1 MSQPLRR
8 SPRWLIASVLLVF
21 ALALAGS
28 AQAPAGTS
36 VLPPGTLGPT
46 DMQRATARKV
56 GRILEEAHYSRAS
69 LDERMSEVVYH
80 RYLEFLDGQRSY
92 FLASDIEE
100 FNAYGKQFGDMIRTG
115 SIDPAYLIFARFQ
128 QRNRE
133 RVLEALAIA
142 LLEAQSRAPQIGR
155 AHV

>member
-80 RYLEFLDGQRSY
+80 RRS
-92 FLASDIEE
+92 EE
-100 FNAYGKQFGDMIRTG
+100 HT
-115 SIDPAYLIFARFQ
+115 SEL
-128 QRNRE
+128 
-133 RVLEALAIA
+133 
-142 LLEAQSRAPQIGR
+142 QSR
-155 AHV
+155 

>member
-56 GRILEEAHYSRAS
+56 GRILEAAHYRDRKSTRLNPSHSQISYAVFCLKKKNAECILMQMYFYRRCGVKDLALRVNS
-69 LDERMSEVVYH
+69 LCDAESKARYRDALVAFLTPDKDHLSE
-80 RYLEFLDGQRSY
+80 DSQRR
-92 FLASDIEE
+92 L
-100 FNAYGKQFGDMIRTG
+100 
-115 SIDPAYLIFARFQ
+115 
-128 QRNRE
+128 
-133 RVLEALAIA
+133 
-142 LLEAQSRAPQIGR
+142 
-155 AHV
+155 

>member
-56 GRILEEAHYSRAS
+56 GRILEEAHYSRAP
-69 LDERMSEVVYH
+69 LDERMSQVVYH
-80 RYLEFLDGQRSY
+80 RFPEFLDGLRSY
-92 FLASDIEE
+92 
-100 FNAYGKQFGDMIRTG
+100 
-115 SIDPAYLIFARFQ
+115 
-128 QRNRE
+128 
-133 RVLEALAIA
+133 
-142 LLEAQSRAPQIGR
+142 LLDTATEQ
-155 AHV
+155 